1 MTDHIATKHKIQ
13 ELSSYTDFYALINS
27 CIMSD
32 EDRDILR
39 MIYVENKTLSYIGD
53 ILGYS
58 ESTIKSRHR
67 KLLKRLTKML

>member
-1 MTDHIATKHKIQ
+1 MTIHLRTKHKIQ
-13 ELSSYTDFYALINS
+13 DLRYDDFNSLIQSCMLSE
-27 CIMSD
+27 
-32 EDRDILR
+32 EDRKILK

-67 KLLKRLTKML
+67 KLLKKLIKFI